1 MLMYVDALHS
11 FTHAIAAD
19 SVNCFDE
26 AWAPRP
32 RLMPSMKCFFLRCR
46 GEHGA
51 PESAFTI
58 SSKTFCKP
66 EQKKYKHQRECVERV
81 FYCYRT
87 ED

>member
-1 MLMYVDALHS
+1 MYVDALHS

-32 RLMPSMKCFFLRCR
+32 RLMPSMKCFFFRCL

-58 SSKTFCKP
+58 SSKTFYN
-66 EQKKYKHQRECVERV
+66 QNNKYKYQRECEERL